1 MQKIIKELI
10 EVSKKNKVSIIR
22 ESNLIFLQNYL
33 KNHSYLKKILEI
45 GTGCG
50 FSALCLSLISSIQK
64 IDTVEK
70 DLIKYEIAKYYLEK
84 NPKISLFNADINLF
98 ETASK
103 YDAIFLD
110 GPKKKILNLID
121 KFKKNLNPKGIFIID
136 NFYLKDIREKYL
148 KTKAERLK
156 KIIESNDLLQQ
167 EIKNLSKKFY
177 NLVIDSSGDGLAIIE
192 NKS

>member
-1 MQKIIKELI
+1 MQEIIKELI
-10 EVSKKNKVSIIR
+10 RVSKENKVSVIR

-50 FSALCLSLISSIQK
+50 FSAFCLSLIDSIEK

-70 DLIKYEIAKYYLEK
+70 DLKRYEIAKYYLEK
-84 NPKISLFNADINLF
+84 NPKINLFNTDVNSF
-98 ETASK
+98 ETISK
-103 YDAIFLD
+103 YDVIFLD
-110 GPKKKILNLID
+110 GPKKIILNLIK
-121 KFKKNLNPKGIFIID
+121 KFKKNLNPKGIIIID
-136 NFYLKDIREKYL
+136 NFYLKDVRENYL
-148 KTKAERLK
+148 ETKAKRLK

-167 EIKNLSKKFY
+167 EIKNLDKKFY

-192 NKS
+192 NKL